1 MTVFSSNAPY
11 GEGGLGRFLAS
22 VVEEARRR
30 GQLDCYFSIDPRPN
44 NPDRLRRLTR
54 SVGSAFRLPPLR
66 WRHSWREALAAACF
80 DRAVARR
87 LRRAEGFYGFSGT
100 CLHSLRQ
107 ARRIGVKELIVESP
121 TSHIDHVRRQH
132 RIATTA
138 YPIEESWLSGGLYR
152 RTMEEYDAADTIVVS
167 SEYSRQSFLSRGVP
181 SSKVQRRVQTVARR
195 FSVAP
200 TRHRREG
207 FHVVC
212 VGRLQV
218 TKGIPVLI
226 EAWRR
231 FKDPQTTL
239 TLVGGTATAAMDR
252 HLKRCL
258 AEDGRIRIASGDR
271 LPYLHRADVLVH
283 PSYEDGLALS
293 PLEALACG
301 VPVLV
306 TQDTGMKEYAIGGRN
321 GFVLPTGDVDALVE
335 HLELL
340 RSRPL
345 RGTFEPFRAV
355 SESA

>member
-1 MTVFSSNAPY
+1 MN
-11 GEGGLGRFLAS
+11 
-22 VVEEARRR
+22 
-30 GQLDCYFSIDPRPN
+30 
-44 NPDRLRRLTR
+44 
-54 SVGSAFRLPPLR
+54 
-66 WRHSWREALAAACF
+66 
-80 DRAVARR
+80 
-87 LRRAEGFYGFSGT
+87 
-100 CLHSLRQ
+100 
-107 ARRIGVKELIVESP
+107 
-121 TSHIDHVRRQH
+121 
-132 RIATTA
+132 
-138 YPIEESWLSGGLYR
+138 
-152 RTMEEYDAADTIVVS
+152 AADTIVVS

-200 TRHRREG
+200 TRRTAARGFMSFAWADCRSPRVFPILMEACRR
-207 FHVVC
+207 
-212 VGRLQV
+212 
-218 TKGIPVLI
+218 I
-226 EAWRR
+226 
-231 FKDPQTTL
+231 KDPQTTL

-258 AEDGRIRIASGDR
+258 AEDGRIRIASGDP

-306 TQDTGMKEYAIGGRN
+306 TEDTGMKEYVIGGRN